1 MPFSVK
7 AAAYNGILSP
17 NIPPLPVSCPTTNC
31 TWPTT
36 PSFAICGACSKSAY
50 QLSCNSTTATD
61 GGPGICHYKMP
72 SGGVA
77 NLTDFDVEDEG
88 VGFQVMP
95 SLGAVYNSRNTS
107 ILYLANFD
115 LVGAPADSYASRWLN
130 SSTVAAECAMWFC
143 VQAYDISIT
152 GSQQT
157 QFMQNFS
164 QVVNSSQSIVDVDQ
178 SDYANFTF
186 LDLPARM
193 NPSPNSQYRVDF
205 LAYAA
210 IGSFLPSLFDGNV
223 TLNAEGYYPSS
234 DFTLAIWNATSTDL
248 DAWMKNVALSVTNA
262 LRAFNPISDD
272 FYNGTGYQLGVQVRW
287 RWIIL
292 PAALVVSS
300 FLILI
305 VTIVKT
311 VRSPVQA
318 WKGSPLALLFIDV
331 DQDIRKGAQGRMDTF
346 DGLKDSVGKTRVMI
360 KSDHDGNWAFKTA

>member
-36 PSFAICGACSKSAY
+36 PSLAICGACSKSAY
-50 QLSCNSTTATD
+50 QLACNSTTATD
-61 GGPGICHYKMP
+61 GPGICHYKMP
-72 SGGVA
+72 SGRVA
-77 NLTDFDVEDEG
+77 NLTNFDVDDDG

-95 SLGAVYNSRNTS
+95 SLGGVYNSRNTS

-115 LVGAPADSYASRWLN
+115 LVGAPADHLAFSWPN

-164 QVVNSSQSIVDVDQ
+164 QVVNSSLSPDDTGL
-178 SDYANFTF
+178 YGNYTF
-186 LDLPARM
+186 LDLPAKM
-193 NPSPNSQYRVDF
+193 NPSPNSQYRVDY

-210 IGSFLPSLFDGNV
+210 IDSFLPSLFDGNV
-223 TLNAEGYYPSS
+223 NINPGSYTPSS
-234 DFTLAIWNATSTDL
+234 DFTLAVWNATSTDL
-248 DAWMKNVALSVTNA
+248 DAWMKNVALSMTNA
-262 LRAFNPISDD
+262 LRAFNSISDD
-272 FYNGTGYQLGVQVRW
+272 FYNGTGYYLGVQVRW
-287 RWIIL
+287 RWTIL

-311 VRSPVQA
+311 ARSPVQA

-331 DQDIRKGAQGRMDTF
+331 DQDMRKGAQGRMDTF